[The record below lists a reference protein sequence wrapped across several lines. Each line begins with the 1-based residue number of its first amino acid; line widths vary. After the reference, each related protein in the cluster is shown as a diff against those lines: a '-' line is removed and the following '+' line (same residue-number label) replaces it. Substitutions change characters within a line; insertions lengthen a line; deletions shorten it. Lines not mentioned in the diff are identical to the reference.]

1 MKSLKFSSFFN
12 PIFKIFFG
20 LLFLVSCQNKTKFT
34 VVKSTIQNE
43 IKYATGLSIENY
55 NDFTII
61 EVRNLWPESKVSFQY
76 VLHKKG
82 VKLPDSLKSMPAI
95 QIPIQSVIVTST
107 THIPSLTLLNVETS
121 LVGFPG
127 LDYIS
132 SPKVRTLISEGK
144 VREVGSNMSLNT
156 EVIIDMQ
163 PSVVVV
169 FGVSGQQN
177 SHKTI
182 ESAGINLVYHAD
194 WMEQNPLGRAEWIK
208 LFGALFDQQEKAQS
222 IFNQIEADYEEAKFL
237 AAKADEKPSV
247 MSGAIYEDQWYLPQG
262 NSWAAQFLNDANA
275 NYLWANSSGSGS
287 LALSYESVLEKAQNA
302 DFWLGPAQF
311 TSYQSLFES
320 NANYQYFKPF
330 STKKIYTFSSKKGQ
344 TGGVIYY
351 EEASARP
358 DLVLKDLIKILHPSL
373 LANHELY
380 FFEPLK

>member
-1 MKSLKFSSFFN
+1 MNSLKFSSFLN
-12 PIFKIFFG
+12 PIFQIFFG
-20 LLFLVSCQNKTKFT
+20 LFFLVSCQNKTKT
-34 VVKSTIQNE
+34 NAEKSENINE

-55 NDFTII
+55 DDFTL
-61 EVRNLWPESKVSFQY
+61 VKVQNLWPESNVAFQY
-76 VLHKKG
+76 VLHKNG
-82 VKLPDSLKSMPAI
+82 ITLPDSLKSVPAI
-95 QIPIQSVIVTST
+95 EIPIKSVIVTST

-132 SPKVRTLISEGK
+132 SQKVRTLISEGK

-156 EVIIDMQ
+156 EVIVDMQ

-169 FGVSGQQN
+169 FGVSVQQN

-182 ESAGINLVYHAD
+182 ENAGIDLVYHAD

-222 IFNQIEADYEEAKFL
+222 IFDQIESDYLKAKSL
-237 AAKADEKPSV
+237 AAKANYKPTV
-247 MSGAIYEDQWYLPQG
+247 MSGAIYEDQWYLPHG
-262 NSWAAQFLNDANA
+262 NSWAAQFLKDANA
-275 NYLWANSSGSGS
+275 NYLWANSSGNGS

-311 TSYQSLFES
+311 TSYKSLFES
-320 NANYQYFKPF
+320 NSNYQYFKPF
-330 STKKIYTFSSKKGQ
+330 NSKKIYTFSGKKGQ

-373 LANHELY
+373 QTDHELY